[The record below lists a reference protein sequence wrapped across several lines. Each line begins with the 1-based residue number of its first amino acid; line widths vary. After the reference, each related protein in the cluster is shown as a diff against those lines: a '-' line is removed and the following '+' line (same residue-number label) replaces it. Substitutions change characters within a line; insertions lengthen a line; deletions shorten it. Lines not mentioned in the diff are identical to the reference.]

1 MESDVIVL
9 SPSTSNYKNSIVY
22 SYPALWHQLAM
33 GYRLLEGLQKDIKVS
48 LAMELKFGFKVKA
61 VMLTV
66 M

>member
-1 MESDVIVL
+1 MSFVL
-9 SPSTSNYKNSIVY
+9 SPSISNYKNSIIY

-33 GYRLLEGLQKDIKVS
+33 GYRLLEGLQDIKVS
-48 LAMELKFGFKVKA
+48 LAMELKFGVKVKA